1 MLLAW
6 LWACSSAPDPET
18 PPPADGLSSSWIA
31 IVVRDPSAFAATVDR
46 EGAREGW
53 AALHRN
59 DWGAASSAGG
69 VPGRRA
75 DQELGRLH
83 QSLARLHA
91 RALAEF
97 ARTWEERGGVPAGS
111 ALPLVVSAS
120 ARDAGDTAN
129 ADRWLERARSSKV
142 PEVAELAG
150 RWADPLRAPGD
161 APLAVRA
168 RLHAAARVPGA
179 ELRPV
184 LDAAAV
190 PLVREGTGDAERLY
204 WDPWL
209 HTTLALAYRARGEG
223 GALTDLDATL
233 FTASLVGLGPSGSGE
248 TGLDSQLSSLGIAL
262 PAGPD
267 DPEACREVVRALDA
281 QLDAWTT
288 ALAAGATDAGREL
301 LSDLRLVPGT
311 RARVLVSLGLDAI
324 AAGQPRCALAYGDL
338 ALDHESP
345 RAIGPTNPPTL
356 FALLAE
362 ANLATGRI
370 REALDALEVLTGTFP
385 EVAGV
390 DETVGDLSVLMG
402 MTRSGDSREN

>member
-6 LWACSSAPDPET
+6 LWACTAAPDPES
-18 PPPADGLSSSWIA
+18 PPPADGLASSWIA
-31 IVVRDPSAFAATVDR
+31 TIVRDPSAFATTVDR
-46 EGAREGW
+46 DGAREGW

-59 DWGAASSAGG
+59 DWSAASSAGG

-83 QSLARLHA
+83 QSLGRLHA
-91 RALAEF
+91 RALADF
-97 ARTWEERGGVPAGS
+97 ARTWEERGGVPPGS

-120 ARDAGDTAN
+120 ARDAGDTDV
-129 ADRWLERARSSKV
+129 ADRWLEVARGSKAPAV
-142 PEVAELAG
+142 VKLAAG
-150 RWADPLRAPGD
+150 WADPLSAPGD
-161 APLAVRA
+161 DPLAVRA
-168 RLHAAARVPGA
+168 RLHAAARAPGA
-179 ELRPV
+179 DLRPV
-184 LDAAAV
+184 LDAAATPV
-190 PLVREGTGDAERLY
+190 VREGSGGAERLY

-209 HTTLALAYRARGEG
+209 HTTLALAYRVRGEG
-223 GALTDLDATL
+223 APLTGLDATL
-233 FTASLVGLGPSGSGE
+233 FTANLQGLGARGAGVVGLDG
-248 TGLDSQLSSLGIAL
+248 QLSDLGIAL
-262 PAGPD
+262 PSGPD

-288 ALAAGATDAGREL
+288 ALAAGASDEGRAL
-301 LSDLRLVPGT
+301 LADLRLVPGT
-311 RARVLVSLGLDAI
+311 RARVLVSLGLDAVT
-324 AAGQPRCALAYGDL
+324 AGQPRCALAYGDL

-362 ANLATGRI
+362 ANLATGRT
-370 REALDALEVLTGTFP
+370 REALDALQVLTGAFP

-390 DETVGDLSVLMG
+390 DETVGDLSVLVG